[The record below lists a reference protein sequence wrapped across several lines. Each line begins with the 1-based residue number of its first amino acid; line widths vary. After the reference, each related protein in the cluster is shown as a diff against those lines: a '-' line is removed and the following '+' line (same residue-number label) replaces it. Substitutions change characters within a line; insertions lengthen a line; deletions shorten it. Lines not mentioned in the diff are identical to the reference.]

1 MKKLHSVAV
10 RFIIFFILG
19 IVVYSGVLFAVIRTQ
34 LNKGLKSY
42 IEETLVSD
50 ERGVQI
56 AIDDIKENTSFVS
69 DWVAE
74 AMERDVKSSKGYL
87 NEDFA
92 RRVCIN
98 AIDSFKV
105 GTAAIYNNS
114 GKLISKSDLK
124 GLNYSSVLNGAISG
138 RKENSLITTS
148 SDLYAVSGVPIKY
161 NGVVVAAAVVSTPVS
176 SQNLVEEIGS
186 MYDVHATYFSG
197 YTRSYTTIP
206 GVKGKQ
212 IADTAAVDKAMSGEK
227 VLREGKIE
235 GLPYLV
241 NYFPIKDNAG
251 ITKAVFF
258 IGKETAAIKEIS
270 NSIFRP
276 VMIIATFLTIILI
289 LAIIFGIYVV
299 VIKKLNYV
307 GKSMANLSSGDAD
320 LTKRIP
326 AEGKDEFAEL
336 CTNVNTFLELLQGI
350 IIKLN
355 TAQSSL
361 ESIGQNLGA
370 NSQESAS
377 ATTEIMANI
386 ESVRRQAKT
395 QANAVDETAFVLDKS
410 SAGVEELVTQIN
422 NQVAGITES
431 SAAIEEMLGNINS
444 VSNSVKKMA
453 DSFQI
458 LDTNVSDSN
467 TKIDR
472 VGDKVTQM
480 ADQSQ
485 MLLQANNMI
494 AQVASQ
500 TNLLAMNA
508 AIEAAHAGE
517 AGKGFSVVADE
528 IRKLAETT
536 TAQSKNINVE
546 LKEIIAS
553 IQEVVDL
560 SKDAKEAFGSIVTQ
574 LGSTDSIMQQID
586 NAMAEQSL
594 ASNQIL
600 EALADMKNQSAI
612 VNDKSQELKEGVDG
626 VNQNMVTV
634 SQVSNT
640 ILGSMDEMAAGSQQ
654 ISSSAQNVS
663 DLAMQ
668 TKENIDMMEE
678 LLRQFK
684 V

>member
-10 RFIIFFILG
+10 RFIIFFIIG
-19 IVVYSGVLFAVIRTQ
+19 IVVYSGILFGVIRTQ
-34 LNKGLKSY
+34 LDKGLKLY
-42 IEETLVSD
+42 IGDTLVAD
-50 ERGVQI
+50 EKGVQI
-56 AIDDIKENTSFVS
+56 SMKSIEKNTEFVAG
-69 DWVAE
+69 WVAE
-74 AMERDVKSSKGYL
+74 SIERDLTRRNGKIDG
-87 NEDFA
+87 DFYSV
-92 RRVCIN
+92 VCEN
-98 AIDSFKV
+98 AKDSFSIGSAVVHDK
-105 GTAAIYNNS
+105 A
-114 GKLISKSDLK
+114 GKNVSKSKPGD
-124 GLNYSSVLNGAISG
+124 LNYSEVLNTALGG
-138 RKENSLITTS
+138 RSESTLITTS
-148 SDLYAVSGVPIKY
+148 SDLYAVTGVPIRYK
-161 NGVVVAAAVVSTPVS
+161 GAIKGAAVVATAIS
-176 SQNLVEEIGS
+176 SQEFVENIGS
-186 MYDVHATYFSG
+186 MYGVHATYFSG
-197 YTRSYTTIP
+197 YTRSYTTVP
-206 GVKGKQ
+206 GVRGKQ
-212 IADTAAVDKAMSGEK
+212 IVNTEAVDIAMSGKK
-227 VLREGKIE
+227 VLKEGKID
-235 GLPYLV
+235 GKPYLV
-241 NYFPIKDNAG
+241 NYFPIKDG
-251 ITKAVFF
+251 SGVTKSVFF
-258 IGKETAAIKEIS
+258 IGKEIAAIEQIT
-270 NSIFRP
+270 NAIFKP
-276 VMIIATFLTIILI
+276 VMIIASFLTLILI
-289 LAIIFGIYVV
+289 GAIIAGIYVV

-307 GKSMANLSSGDAD
+307 GKSMADLSSGDAD

-336 CTNVNTFLELLQGI
+336 CTNANNFIELLQGI
-350 IIKLN
+350 IQKLN
-355 TAQSSL
+355 AAQTSL
-361 ESIGQNLGA
+361 ENIGQNLSS

-431 SAAIEEMLGNINS
+431 SAAIEEMLGNISS

-453 DSFQI
+453 ESFQV
-458 LDTNVSDSN
+458 LNNNVSDSN
-467 TKIDR
+467 TKIGN
-472 VGDKVTQM
+472 VGDKVNQM

-546 LKEIIAS
+546 LKEIISS
-553 IQEVVDL
+553 IQEVVGL
-560 SKDAKEAFGSIVTQ
+560 SKDAREAFDSIVTQ
-574 LGSTDSIMQQID
+574 LDTTDTIMEQID

-600 EALADMKNQSAI
+600 EALADMKNQSSI
-612 VNDKSQELKEGVDG
+612 VNDKSLELKEGVDG

-668 TKENIDMMEE
+668 TKENIELMES
-678 LLRQFK
+678 LLKQFK